1 MFNNEK
7 FLKSGFSLKPNSFFD
22 GYVPLKDVTVC
33 VVVVY
38 NDGHS
43 FENWVQN
50 PWPYMK
56 AMKRNPLVKTCFI
69 REENL

>member
-7 FLKSGFSLKPNSFFD
+7 FLKGGFSLNSNNFFD

-33 VVVVY
+33 VVVIY

-43 FENWVQN
+43 FENWVIN

-56 AMKRNPLVKTCFI
+56 AMNKNPLVKACFI
-69 REENL
+69 REENV